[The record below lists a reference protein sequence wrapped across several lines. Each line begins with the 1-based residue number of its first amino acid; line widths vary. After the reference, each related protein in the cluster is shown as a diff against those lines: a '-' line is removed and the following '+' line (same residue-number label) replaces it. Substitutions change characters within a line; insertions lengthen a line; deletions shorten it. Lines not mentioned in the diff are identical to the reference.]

1 MDSRIESR
9 IGVRADAEVI
19 WEIIADLER
28 WERWNPHETDVS
40 GAIAFGG
47 AVRLTEGLPGLPQR
61 VAAYGV
67 GEWQPL
73 AQLVLLE
80 KRGWLFSA
88 VRYFEI
94 EELGRGNCIVANGI
108 IFSGL
113 RGELFHDRH
122 RKTIRAAYGEIGEGL
137 RKLAEGQAS

>member
-9 IGVRADAEVI
+9 IGVRADAEAI
-19 WEIIADLER
+19 WSIIADLDG
-28 WERWNPHETDVS
+28 WGRWNTYETDVS

-47 AVRLTEGLPGLPQR
+47 AIRLTERLPGLPER
-61 VAAYGV
+61 AAAYGV

-80 KRGWLFSA
+80 KRGWLFNA

-94 EELGRGNCIVANGI
+94 EELERGSCIVANGI

-113 RGELFHDRH
+113 RGELFHDR
-122 RKTIRAAYGEIGEGL
+122 RRLAIKAAYGEIGEGL
-137 RKLAEGQAS
+137 RKLAEG